1 VLIYETGNLSV
12 FNDGRWTKKFCWIK
26 NNQLLIQGKEE
37 APEMFVT
44 LHGCDLQPCFDDPER
59 MFTFKLT
66 KDGNEIVFLEVRC
79 KKV

>member
-1 VLIYETGNLSV
+1 
-12 FNDGRWTKKFCWIK
+12 
-26 NNQLLIQGKEE
+26 
-37 APEMFVT
+37 MFVT